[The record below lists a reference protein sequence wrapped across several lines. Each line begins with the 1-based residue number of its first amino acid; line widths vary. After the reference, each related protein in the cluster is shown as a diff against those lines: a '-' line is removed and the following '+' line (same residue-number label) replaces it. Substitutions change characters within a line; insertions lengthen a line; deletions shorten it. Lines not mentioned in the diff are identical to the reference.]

1 MCHTSKVW
9 LIYLNKEG
17 LQMNYRPSLFYI
29 AFFVK
34 PVANYDMGPSFLP
47 SGLGIKI
54 LRLSLNLP
62 VL

>member
-29 AFFVK
+29 AFFVM
-34 PVANYDMGPSFLP
+34 PVAN
-47 SGLGIKI
+47 
-54 LRLSLNLP
+54 
-62 VL
+62 